1 MYIRALFTQAEG
13 ADDVLSFPP
22 IIGERYTRRYAPGD
36 PSRRRRKRRP
46 RFQLHRWTN
55 IAARCTYAIVYTRCH
70 MGRCYPHHHLLL
82 SFNLPSP
89 LTEDAQRLFLLLTRT
104 RHTPSSCRCEYG
116 KRFLIRNG
124 KTRRNI
130 FFVVVRERC
139 FRIVADFYL
148 AEQEA
153 KLRFVDLC
161 VKLSRGDD
169 ICIVRS
175 GDRLRFQL

>member
-36 PSRRRRKRRP
+36 PRRRRRKKRP

-70 MGRCYPHHHLLL
+70 VGRCYPHHHLLL

-104 RHTPSSCRCEYG
+104 RHTLLLVDANMENVFLLETEKLVEIYFSSSFENDVFGSWPIFISRNR
-116 KRFLIRNG
+116 KRSF
-124 KTRRNI
+124 
-130 FFVVVRERC
+130 
-139 FRIVADFYL
+139 D
-148 AEQEA
+148 
-153 KLRFVDLC
+153 
-161 VKLSRGDD
+161 SS
-169 ICIVRS
+169 ICA
-175 GDRLRFQL
+175 